1 MNPPRYLAPPTI
13 AEAVRHLA
21 EEGEGA
27 YPLAG
32 GTDLVVRMRA
42 GLVQPTALV
51 DLQRIPELAVIA
63 VQDGRVWLGAT
74 VTLAKVVASP
84 ELRRL
89 TPVLAEAAA
98 QMGAVQ
104 LRNLATVGGNLA
116 SAVPSADL
124 APPLLVLDATA
135 RITGP
140 AGERAL
146 PLEQFFAGPHRS
158 VLRPGEILTG
168 LEIPASDGGTG
179 AAFLKFGRRSAQVL
193 AVVNAAARV
202 RLHRGVL
209 DEVRIALGAVA
220 PTPIRARSAE
230 ILLRGAPPDR
240 ERLDE
245 AARLAAQEARP
256 ISDMRA
262 TAGFRREIAQ
272 VLVRRALEQA
282 IRRAELEGL
291 RHAL

>member
-1 MNPPRYLAPPTI
+1 
-13 AEAVRHLA
+13 VGSLA

-42 GLVQPTALV
+42 GVVQPAVLV
-51 DLQRIPELAVIA
+51 DLQRIPDLAVIA
-63 VQDGRVWLGAT
+63 VQDGRIRLGAT
-74 VTLAKVVASP
+74 VTVAKLVASP
-84 ELRRL
+84 QLRRL
-89 TPVLAEAAA
+89 TPVLVEAGA

-124 APPLLVLDATA
+124 APPLLVLDAAA
-135 RITGP
+135 RISGPTGD
-140 AGERAL
+140 RTI

-168 LEIPASDGGTG
+168 VEVPASNGGTG
-179 AAFLKFGRRSAQVL
+179 AAFLKFGRRRAQVL
-193 AVVNAAARV
+193 AVVNAAAWV
-202 RLHRGVL
+202 RLRHGVL

-220 PTPIRARSAE
+220 PTPIRAHTAE
-230 ILLRGAPPDR
+230 DLLRGARPER

-245 AARLAAQEARP
+245 AALLASQEAKP

-262 TAGFRREIAQ
+262 TAGFRREISR
-272 VLVRRALEQA
+272 VLVRRVLEQA
-282 IRRAELEGL
+282 IRRAEPGDL
-291 RHAL
+291 RHAV